1 MDKTTEI
8 IQTLLHVQTK
18 ADGAQFAE
26 SLKAEL
32 LEGWGSEVE
41 VYHSMKAIAH
51 AVKCFI
57 DDKDIKGMVAEAI
70 KKGETPLNGAKV
82 EVKEM
87 GVEWK
92 LIGSA
97 FDHYK
102 ELIKPIEEDYKA
114 KLKPYQD
121 LLKDAETIGKST
133 KTVSEITCPETGEVL
148 TILPAIKT
156 STTTPVITLNNK

>member
-41 VYHSMKAIAH
+41 IYHSMKAIAH
-51 AVKCFI
+51 AVECVLK
-57 DDKDIKGMVAEAI
+57 DKELKEMVCDAI
-70 KKGETPLNGAKV
+70 NRGETPINGAKV
-82 EVKEM
+82 EVKEV
-87 GVEWK
+87 GTRYK
-92 LIGSA
+92 FQGTA

-102 ELIKPIEEDYKA
+102 QQM
-114 KLKPYQD
+114 KPYQD

-133 KTVSEITCPETGEVL
+133 KAVAEITCPETGEVL

-156 STTTPVITLNNK
+156 STTTPVITLNDK